1 MSHDNPLEILDDQ
14 FNKAADLIN
23 LRNDYRILMKKP
35 YRELHVHLPV
45 RMDNGAIQMF
55 QGYRIQHNA
64 VRGPYKGGIR
74 FHPEVDRDEVL
85 ALATLMTWKTAVVDI
100 PFGGAKGGISVDP
113 SQLTRK
119 ELQTLTRKFTSQ
131 VHAIM
136 GPYRDIPAPDMNTN
150 ERIMAWILD
159 EYGKI
164 HGYTPA
170 MVTGKPVSL
179 GGSLGRREATG
190 RGVTFAIMEA
200 CKAFHIPTKG
210 ARVVV
215 QGFGNVGSFTAKLLQ
230 EQGCQII
237 AVSDVTGGMYNPK
250 GLDICALMNHI
261 AENRTLK
268 GVKEAESLTNDEL
281 LSLDCD
287 ILIPAALGG
296 VFDEKRASKV
306 NCRLVA
312 EAANNPT
319 TLSGD
324 HIFEQRGIPV
334 IPDIYCNA
342 GGVIVSYFEWIQNL
356 QQYRWSEEQ
365 VNRELA
371 LKMKVAFLKILDFS
385 KKYKVSLRTASYT
398 LGIHRVNEATELR
411 VA

>member
-1 MSHDNPLEILDDQ
+1 MGLHDSLGILDDQ
-14 FNKAADLIN
+14 FNKAADLIE
-23 LRNDYRILMKKP
+23 LRSDYRVLMKKP

-45 RMDNGAIQMF
+45 KMDNGNLQMF

-113 SQLTRK
+113 SKLTRK
-119 ELQTLTRKFTSQ
+119 ELQSLTRKFTSQ
-131 VHAIM
+131 IHAIM

-170 MVTGKPVSL
+170 VVTGKPISL
-179 GGSLGRREATG
+179 GGSLGRKEATG
-190 RGVTFAIMEA
+190 RGVTISIEA
-200 CKAFHIPTKG
+200 CCESFNIPFKG

-215 QGFGNVGSFTAKLLQ
+215 QGFGNVGSFAAKILQ
-230 EQGCQII
+230 EKGCQVI
-237 AVSDVTGGMYNPK
+237 AVSDVIGGVYNPK
-250 GLDICALMNHI
+250 GLDIPALMEYI
-261 AENRTLK
+261 AENRTLQ
-268 GVKEAESLTNDEL
+268 GVEGVEFLTNEEL
-281 LSLDCD
+281 LSLECD

-296 VFDEKRASKV
+296 VFNGEQASKV
-306 NCRLVA
+306 KCRLVA

-319 TLSGD
+319 TLEGD
-324 HIFEQRGIPV
+324 NVLNERGILV
-334 IPDIYCNA
+334 IPDVYCNA

-356 QQYRWSEEQ
+356 QQYKWSEEK
-365 VNRELA
+365 VNRELEK
-371 LKMKVAFLKILDFS
+371 KMKKAFVEILEVA

-398 LGIHRVNEATELR
+398 LGVYRVNEATELR
-411 VA
+411 MT

>member
-1 MSHDNPLEILDDQ
+1 MKEDNPLEILNDQ
-14 FNKAADLIN
+14 FNKAADLIG
-23 LRNDYRILMKKP
+23 LREDYRVLMKKP

-45 RMDNGAIQMF
+45 RMDNGTLEMF

-113 SQLTRK
+113 SKLTRK
-119 ELQTLTRKFTSQ
+119 ELQSLTRKFTSQ
-131 VHAIM
+131 IHAIM

-170 MVTGKPVSL
+170 VVTGKPVSL

-190 RGVTFAIMEA
+190 RGVMFAIMEA
-200 CKAFHIPTKG
+200 CEAFNIPTKD

-215 QGFGNVGSFTAKLLQ
+215 QGFGNVGSFAARFLQ
-230 EQGCQII
+230 ERGCRVI
-237 AVSDVTGGMYNPK
+237 AVSDVTGGIYSGG
-250 GLDICALMNHI
+250 GLDVPSLVKHMEKH
-261 AENRTLK
+261 RTLK
-268 GVKEAESLTNDEL
+268 GAEGTEPLTNEEL
-281 LSLDCD
+281 LSLECD

-296 VFDEKRASKV
+296 VFNSSTASKV
-306 NCRLVA
+306 NCKLVA

-319 TLSGD
+319 TLEGD
-324 HIFEQRGIPV
+324 KTFSDKGVHV
-334 IPDIYCNA
+334 LPDIYCNA
-342 GGVIVSYFEWIQNL
+342 GGVVVSYFEWIQNL
-356 QQYRWSEEQ
+356 QQYKWSEEK
-365 VNRELA
+365 VNVELDK
-371 LKMKVAFLKILDFS
+371 KMKVAFNQILECS
-385 KKYKVSLRTASYT
+385 KKYNVSLRTASYT

>member
-1 MSHDNPLEILDDQ
+1 MSQDNPLEILDDQ
-14 FNKAADLIN
+14 FNKAADLID
-23 LRNDYRILMKKP
+23 LREDYRVLMKKP

-45 RMDNGAIQMF
+45 RMDNGTLEMF

-74 FHPEVDRDEVL
+74 FHPEVNRDEVL

-113 SQLTRK
+113 SKLSRK

-131 VHAIM
+131 IHAIM

-170 MVTGKPVSL
+170 MVTGKPISL

-190 RGVTFAIMEA
+190 RGVTIAIEEA
-200 CKAFHIPTKG
+200 CKAFNIPLKG
-210 ARVVV
+210 ARVVI
-215 QGFGNVGSFTAKLLQ
+215 QGFGNVGGFTAKLLQ
-230 EQGCQII
+230 EKGCRVI
-237 AVSDVTGGMYNPK
+237 AVSDVSGGIYNGR
-250 GLDICALMNHI
+250 GLNIPDLMKHI
-261 AENRTLK
+261 GQYQTLK
-268 GVKEAESLTNDEL
+268 GVEGSEPVNNKEL

-287 ILIPAALGG
+287 ILVPAALGG
-296 VFDEKRASKV
+296 IFDESTVSKV
-306 NCRLVA
+306 NCKIVA

-324 HIFEQRGIPV
+324 RVFEEKGIHV

-356 QQYRWSEEQ
+356 QQYKWSEEQ
-365 VNRELA
+365 VNGELER
-371 LKMKVAFLKILDFS
+371 KMKVAFNEILEFS